1 MSSLDLCLFT
11 RLALRLACHNPRAAL
26 DNRTDCTTTPAMPV
40 ESPLLPLLDLI
51 TPYLPNSLANP
62 LYTLASLDIQ
72 SVYHNPSQLLPLAL
86 SALAAYTAFLS
97 FVSTARFAV
106 RTAISLVKWGSI
118 AAVLG
123 AVWMGVNNAGSE
135 KGVSGGVRDAAS
147 YAGQFGR
154 GLFSLGQKGAGYY
167 FGAPASSKTR
177 DRRRRSSSRNAAPAG
192 SGGWGDNRDAAA
204 EDFVGNAMKSVLEF
218 INPPAGSTQEK
229 VKRSAKK
236 AMGGSGSSSSGG
248 DGLGGLAWNLA
259 MGRAKKAWDEMTQEA
274 SGNEPAGRTRRNR

>member
-1 MSSLDLCLFT
+1 
-11 RLALRLACHNPRAAL
+11 
-26 DNRTDCTTTPAMPV
+26 MPV
-40 ESPLLPLLDLI
+40 ESPLLPLIDFLA
-51 TPYLPNSLANP
+51 PYLPNSLANP

-86 SALAAYTAFLS
+86 SVLAAFTAFLS
-97 FVSTARFAV
+97 FLSTARFAV

-147 YAGQFGR
+147 YAGQFGK
-154 GLFSLGQKGAGYY
+154 GVFSLGQKGASYY

-177 DRRRRSSSRNAAPAG
+177 ERRRRRSSSHGSSSRNAAPAG
-192 SGGWGDNRDAAA
+192 SGGWGDKRDAAA

-218 INPPAGSTQEK
+218 MNPPAGSAQEK

-248 DGLGGLAWNLA
+248 DGFGGLAWNLA
-259 MGRAKKAWDEMTQEA
+259 LGRAKKAWDDMTQEA
-274 SGNEPAGRTRRNR
+274 GGNEPAGRTRRNR

>member
-1 MSSLDLCLFT
+1 
-11 RLALRLACHNPRAAL
+11 
-26 DNRTDCTTTPAMPV
+26 MPV

-192 SGGWGDNRDAAA
+192 SGRWGDNRDAAA

-274 SGNEPAGRTRRNR
+274 SGNEPAGRTSLFAAPSPSSR

>member
-1 MSSLDLCLFT
+1 
-11 RLALRLACHNPRAAL
+11 
-26 DNRTDCTTTPAMPV
+26 MPV
-40 ESPLLPLLDLI
+40 ESPLLPLVDLI
-51 TPYLPNSLANP
+51 APYIPNSLANP
-62 LYTLASLDIQ
+62 LYTLASLDLQ

-86 SALAAYTAFLS
+86 SLLAAYTAFLS
-97 FVSTARFAV
+97 FLSTVRFAV

-167 FGAPASSKTR
+167 FGAPANSRTR
-177 DRRRRSSSRNAAPAG
+177 ERRRSVSSSGGGFSRNAAPAG
-192 SGGWGDNRDAAA
+192 SSGGGWGDNRDRAA
-204 EDFVGNAMKSVLEF
+204 EDFVGNAMKSVFEF
-218 INPPAGSTQEK
+218 INPQAGSAQEK
-229 VKRSAKK
+229 LKRSAKK
-236 AMGGSGSSSSGG
+236 ASGASRSSGSSASGG

-274 SGNEPAGRTRRNR
+274 GGSESAGRTRRNR